1 MQAKRLTGPN
11 ASALKYDVLTALAL
25 SGLQL
30 GPPMAVSMQRLSLVI
45 TARYNWRTEEL
56 SLGQRD
62 MARMWNVTERTAKR
76 EVKRLTDSGILICSR
91 AGVRGRV
98 AAYRLNLKY
107 LFELSEPFWPAVG
120 PDYADR
126 MAASN
131 PVQSSDVVKVN
142 FGATPPDTV
151 SNSPEWA
158 AVAKRIEQLHPQI
171 YASWIAPLRFLG
183 DDGYILRLKGPSP
196 FACRYVETHH
206 MRELM
211 EAVEACIGPQR
222 RIVIS
227 AD

>member
-11 ASALKYDVLTALAL
+11 AGALKYDVLTALAVC
-25 SGLQL
+25 GLQG
-30 GPPMAVSMQRLSLVI
+30 GPAAAISMQRLSLVI

-62 MARMWNVTERTAKR
+62 MARMWAVTERTAKR
-76 EVKRLTDSGILICSR
+76 EVKKWTESGILICTR

-107 LFELSEPFWPAVG
+107 LFELSAPYWNAVG
-120 PDYADR
+120 PDFAER
-126 MAASN
+126 MAVSN
-131 PVQSSDVVKVN
+131 PVQTPEVVRVD
-142 FGATPPDTV
+142 FRAGAPRPV
-151 SNSPEWA
+151 SNPPEWA
-158 AVAKRIEQLHPQI
+158 AVAKRIEQLHPQL
-171 YASWIAPLRFLG
+171 YASWIAPLTFIS
-183 DDGYILRLKGPSP
+183 DDGHMIRLNGPSA
-196 FACRYVETHH
+196 FASRYVETHH
-206 MRELM
+206 MRELS